1 MTGGNELRRGG
12 IKMEWF
18 DAALLSSTIR
28 MVAPILL
35 AALGGAICAR
45 VGIFNVGLEGLI
57 LIGAFSAIVGNYF
70 TGSVFLAVCFAAL
83 VSMIFSLLFGYISIH
98 LQANAIVIG
107 LGINFLALGLTTFGL
122 RAIFDVKG
130 AFYDKDMTGLPKIE
144 IPFVKDIPFLGEVL
158 SGHSALVYLSFILA
172 ILLFFFMYRTVM
184 GFRVLAVGMN
194 KVAANSIGLKT
205 NSLQYL
211 AVLMCG
217 ILCGMAGA
225 QLSLGQVT
233 MFTEGMTAG
242 RGFIALVATMLGQS
256 HPIGIIGSSFLFGLM
271 DALSVR
277 LQGFSMP
284 TQFTAM
290 LPYVITIL
298 AMFFLKDRGAA
309 SQMSEQQ
316 SSR

>member
-1 MTGGNELRRGG
+1 
-12 IKMEWF
+12 MEWF
-18 DAALLSSTIR
+18 DAALLNSTLR

-35 AALGGAICAR
+35 AALGGALCSR

-70 TGSVFLAVCFAAL
+70 TGSILLAVVFAAGVTML
-83 VSMIFSLLFGYISIH
+83 FSLLFGYLSIH
-98 LQANAIVIG
+98 LQANAIVVGIA
-107 LGINFLALGLTTFGL
+107 INFLALGLTTFGL

-130 AFYDKDMTGLPKIE
+130 AFYDKDMTGLPKID
-144 IPFVKDIPFLGEVL
+144 IPVVKDIPFLGEIL
-158 SGHSALVYLSFILA
+158 SGHSVLVYLSFIIA
-172 ILLFFFMYRTVM
+172 ILLYFFLYRTVL

-205 NSLQYL
+205 NSIQYL

-256 HPIGIIGSSFLFGLM
+256 HPIGILGSSFLFGLM

-277 LQGFSMP
+277 LQGFSLP

-298 AMFFLKDRGAA
+298 AMFLLKDRGAG